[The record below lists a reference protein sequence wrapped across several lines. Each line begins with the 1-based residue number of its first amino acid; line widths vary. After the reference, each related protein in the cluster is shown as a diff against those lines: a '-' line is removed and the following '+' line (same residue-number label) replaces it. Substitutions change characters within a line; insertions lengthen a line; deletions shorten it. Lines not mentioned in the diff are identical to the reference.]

1 MFTNRIITAVIILL
15 FAFSMSFAQQEEKK
29 SDTDTKKDKWKN
41 TVWKKVGKLAKEKRT
56 FQVEKATTVA
66 GVRGAEAEDEII
78 KQLYYKGKGQFP
90 TKLELKNAIDML
102 KQIIKTEPDAASVSE
117 TKYYIGE
124 IYSQLGENQQAI
136 DTFEDIVKNHPDSEY
151 AKEATVRIGE
161 LKK

>member
-1 MFTNRIITAVIILL
+1 MFINRIITAAIILVL
-15 FAFSMSFAQQEEKK
+15 AFSMSFAQQEEKK
-29 SDTDTKKDKWKN
+29 NDDAKNDKWKN

-90 TKLELKNAIDML
+90 TKLEMKNAIDML
-102 KQIIKTEPDAASVSE
+102 KQIIKAEPDAESVPE

-124 IYSQLGENQQAI
+124 IYSQLGETQQAI
-136 DTFEDIVKNHPDSEY
+136 DTFEDIVKSHPDTEY
-151 AKEATVRIGE
+151 AKEASVQVSE
-161 LKK
+161 LK